1 MTKRN
6 GCPSTVIYVV
16 VLGVD
21 AMLILRY
28 MVYTSLANDIS
39 REPLAPTDLPNGLY
53 EYYKFTTL

>member
-1 MTKRN
+1 MGVRRLL
-6 GCPSTVIYVV
+6 SMY

-21 AMLILRY
+21 AMLMLRY
-28 MVYTSLANDIS
+28 MVYTGLANDIS